1 MLKVFVFVSQSCFL
15 SATILQMLKV
25 IEKELPPSTPC
36 YTELVN
42 RINLKLPSW
51 YEGYIEENGLLPWV
65 WCSTVEN

>member
-42 RINLKLPSW
+42 RINWSFTCQ
-51 YEGYIEENGLLPWV
+51 I
-65 WCSTVEN
+65 VEVAIMV